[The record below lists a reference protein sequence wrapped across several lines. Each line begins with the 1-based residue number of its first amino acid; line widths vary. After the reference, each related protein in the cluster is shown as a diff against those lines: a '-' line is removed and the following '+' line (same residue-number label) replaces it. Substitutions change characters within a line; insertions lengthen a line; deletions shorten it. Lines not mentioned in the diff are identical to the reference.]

1 MILSIIIC
9 ISACVGLIA
18 CVLAGAE
25 TKKFHIP
32 IYPIVTFF
40 CALAVIFTGCIPF
53 KKAISSLW
61 TSQAVSPIKI
71 LILFFSM
78 TAISVFLDEAG
89 FFKFLAFKTLKWA
102 GKSQVKLFVLLYIT
116 VSVLTV
122 FTSNDIVILT
132 FTPFICCFCKNAK
145 INPLPY
151 LIEEFVSAN
160 TFSMALII
168 GNPTNIY
175 LGLKFS
181 VDFGKYL
188 SVMILPSLV
197 GGAVCFLVLFLL
209 FKKQLKAPL
218 QAEAESVEIEK
229 PVVITGVVMLVICTL
244 LLAFSEFLSI
254 EMWIVSF
261 ISALTLFLIITV
273 YKSIKRQPLK
283 EIKGSFKRLPY
294 PLIPFLLSM
303 FVLVASLDYNGVT
316 EKIASLL
323 KSDNIF
329 LYGTLSTFC
338 CNLFNN
344 IPMSVLFGSILQFGG
359 GGTGTVYACIVGSN
373 LGAYLTPIGALAG
386 IMWLNI
392 LKNYEVKLSF
402 LQFVKYGVIIVLPTL
417 FATLL
422 SLWAIV

>member
-1 MILSIIIC
+1 MVLCIIIC
-9 ISACVGLIA
+9 VLACVGLIA
-18 CVLAGAE
+18 CVLSGAE

-32 IYPIVTFF
+32 FYPFVTLFFAVAVIVTNR
-40 CALAVIFTGCIPF
+40 IPF
-53 KKAISSLW
+53 KEAMNSLW
-61 TSQAVSPIKI
+61 TSDAVSPIKI

-89 FFKFLAFKTLKWA
+89 FFKYLATLTLKKA

-181 VDFGKYL
+181 QDFGKYL

-197 GGAVCFLVLFLL
+197 GGAMCFLVLFLL

-218 QAEAESVEIEK
+218 QAEAERVEIEK
-229 PVVITGVVMLVICTL
+229 SVVITGVIALAVCTL
-244 LLAFSEFLSI
+244 MLAFSELLKI
-254 EMWIVSF
+254 EMWIVALSSF
-261 ISALTLFLIITV
+261 LVLFLIISV
-273 YKSIKRQPLK
+273 YKSIKRQSFT
-283 EIKGSFKRLPY
+283 EITGTLKRLPY
-294 PLIPFLLSM
+294 PLIPFLVSM
-303 FVLVASLDYNGVT
+303 FVLVASLEYNGVT
-316 EKIASLL
+316 EKLAKLF
-323 KSDNIF
+323 KSDDVF
-329 LYGTLSTFC
+329 LYGLCSTLC

-344 IPMSVLFGSILQFGG
+344 IPMSVLFGSILQNGA
-359 GGTGTVYACIVGSN
+359 GTGAVYACVIGSN
-373 LGAYLTPIGALAG
+373 LGAYLTPLGALAG
-386 IMWLNI
+386 IMWLGI
-392 LKNYEVKLSF
+392 LKKYEVKFSF
-402 LQFVKYGVIIVLPTL
+402 FQFVKYGVIIVLPTL
-417 FATLL
+417 IATLFT
-422 SLWAIV
+422 LWLIL